1 MTILMNVAWRVGLE
15 SRSGRGRECDS
26 RVGPSSL
33 SFVGRHNS
41 MATNAAKFLC
51 YYLTSCSKRAQL
63 PGREELP
70 PQASR

>member
-15 SRSGRGRECDS
+15 PREAASVTLVWGR
-26 RVGPSSL
+26 PL

-41 MATNAAKFLC
+41 MATNAAKSLC